1 MILPVPTSIWESDMS
16 KEAAS
21 ADLEAAA
28 YWRNVA
34 GSDRSE
40 MNVAVTNVSTL
51 AAAARREEKE
61 PGERP
66 RRARSLNAR

>member
-1 MILPVPTSIWESDMS
+1 ML

-34 GSDRSE
+34 RSDRSE
-40 MNVAVTNVSTL
+40 ITAAVTKISTL
-51 AAAARREEKE
+51 TAAARREEKE

-66 RRARSLNAR
+66 RRTNGLSMG

>member
-1 MILPVPTSIWESDMS
+1 MS

-40 MNVAVTNVSTL
+40 ISVAVTKVSTL
-51 AAAARREEKE
+51 TAATRRKEKE
-61 PGERP
+61 SAEGPC
-66 RRARSLNAR
+66 RARGLSAG